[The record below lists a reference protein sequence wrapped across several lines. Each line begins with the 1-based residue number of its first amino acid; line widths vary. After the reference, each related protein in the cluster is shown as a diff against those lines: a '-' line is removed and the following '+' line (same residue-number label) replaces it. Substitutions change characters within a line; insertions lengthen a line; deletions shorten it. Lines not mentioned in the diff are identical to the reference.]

1 MNLKE
6 FKQVKSKGGDKK
18 IMKTKTKVIG
28 GIAVILAAT
37 GITVGVIL
45 KRKMKKFCNLAM
57 DYDAKLKQDL
67 ITFDTDEE
75 KINFLN
81 EKLEAIGGDTVQIKR
96 NFRDFING
104 TNSKKVVDLFFRTLL
119 IEELRNLG
127 VDKSLNIVVEE

>member
-1 MNLKE
+1 
-6 FKQVKSKGGDKK
+6 
-18 IMKTKTKVIG
+18 MKTKTKVIG